1 MDQENS
7 TASPS
12 PEEDTAAELA
22 AGMPPTSPT
31 VNAAAGSSAVA
42 RSGLLMASGTLT
54 SRVLGL
60 IRASLLGGIIGTA
73 GLTAESFQVANTL
86 PNAFYILLAGGIL
99 NAVLVP
105 QIVKANTHADG
116 GQEFVNRIITLAVSF
131 LAVATVLTTAAGPWL
146 VRLYF
151 DTTSSDALALST
163 IFAFICLPQVFF
175 YGLYTV
181 LGQVLNAHGR
191 FGAYMWAPVVANVVS
206 LAGLVAFKLLGFPS
220 RAPAGEWST
229 PMIWVLAGSATLS
242 IALQALFL
250 LIPLRRM
257 GYRYRPVWG
266 YRGVGLGSAS
276 RVAVWTFA
284 AVVVSQLGFIV
295 TSKVL
300 TRATT
305 LGDLR
310 GIVVPGRSSFDN
322 AFLLFMLP
330 HSLVTVSL
338 VTALFTRMSHAAHT
352 ADTEELA
359 DDLRRGLVMPA
370 VVLVPAVAL
379 GIAFGPLLTRVFWFS
394 TPAAQTDAVAV
405 VMMALFVGVVPFG
418 WLYLSERFFY
428 AHEDAK
434 TPFFIQ
440 LVVTGSALAVTLFA
454 ATLDPRRTGIA
465 VGLGQ
470 SAAYLFGALIG
481 FSLIRRRL
489 GGLGLGGVA
498 RTYVQLALPAIAVAL
513 GLRLAVAQLGLTDT
527 SSPLL
532 GVAVLAAVGGLGL
545 PLVLL
550 GAHLLGAREVSQLL
564 APLLRRLRRS

>member
-1 MDQENS
+1 MDEPR
-7 TASPS
+7 TPASS
-12 PEEDTAAELA
+12 EQDDTAIPLPAVSASQVPA
-22 AGMPPTSPT
+22 ASD
-31 VNAAAGSSAVA
+31 SKAVA
-42 RSGLLMASGTLT
+42 RSGLVMAAGTLT

-116 GQEFVNRIITLAVSF
+116 GQEFVNRIITLAVAF
-131 LAVATVLTTAAGPWL
+131 LAVATLLTTTLAPWL
-146 VRLYF
+146 VRIYF
-151 DTTSSDALALST
+151 DTTDGAALTLST
-163 IFAFICLPQVFF
+163 FFAFICLPQIFF

-191 FGAYMWAPVVANVVS
+191 FAAYMWAPVVANVVS
-206 LAGLVAFKLLGFPS
+206 LAGLIAFKASGFPS
-220 RAPAGEWST
+220 RAPADAWT
-229 PMIWVLAGSATLS
+229 DPMVWVLAGSATLS
-242 IALQALFL
+242 IAMQALVL
-250 LIPLRRM
+250 LLPLRRM

-276 RVAVWTFA
+276 RVALWTFA

-305 LGDLR
+305 LGDALHV
-310 GIVVPGRSSFDN
+310 VVPGRASFDN

-338 VTALFTRMSHAAHT
+338 VTALFTRMSHAAHA
-352 ADTEELA
+352 ADRDELA
-359 DDLRRGLVMPA
+359 HDLRRGLTMPA
-370 VVLVPAVAL
+370 VILVPAVAL
-379 GIAFGPLLTRVFWFS
+379 GIAFGPLVTRVFWS
-394 TPAAQTDAVAV
+394 TTPLPQTHAVAV

-428 AHEDAK
+428 AHEDAR

-440 LVVTGSALAVTLFA
+440 LVVTGTALAVTLFA
-454 ATLDPRRTGIA
+454 STLDPRRTGIA

-470 SAAYLFGALIG
+470 STAYLLGAVIG

-489 GGLGLGGVA
+489 GGLRLGGVA
-498 RTYVQLALPAIAVAL
+498 RTYLALVVPSVVVAI
-513 GLRLAVAQLGLTDT
+513 GLRYAAG
-527 SSPLL
+527 
-532 GVAVLAAVGGLGL
+532 VLAADSLNRPLVGLVVLGVVGAVGL
-545 PLVLL
+545 PVILA
-550 GAHLLGAREVSQLL
+550 GAHLLGAREVSQLV
-564 APLLRRLRRS
+564 APLTRRLHRS